1 MKSWKSLGCMT
12 SLNLSGLIQKA
23 LYFSAAPTSTI
34 ICIDF
39 MSEIS
44 ESCIDLCF
52 ILHTG
57 LNFVIGQGMGGKNVR
72 TAWKVYILNN
82 WKSDLQSWNNMIFPR
97 MYSLF

>member
-1 MKSWKSLGCMT
+1 MKIPRMYDIFEFIWINPESF
-12 SLNLSGLIQKA
+12 I
-23 LYFSAAPTSTI
+23 FSAAPTSTI

-57 LNFVIGQGMGGKNVR
+57 LNFVIGQEMGGKNVR
-72 TAWKVYILNN
+72 TA
-82 WKSDLQSWNNMIFPR
+82 
-97 MYSLF
+97 